1 MIMTRTHSL
10 TRLLPF
16 ALTAVAALLLAGC
29 GGGGSSGIDATT
41 PSAQA
46 TTMSGN
52 VIKGPVSGA
61 TVSAF
66 AVTGG
71 TMGSQVSST
80 TTDATG
86 AFTMSM
92 GNYAGPL
99 MLQMSGGTYTDEA
112 TGAPMAMGPGDIM
125 TAVLPTIAAGATVNG
140 VAVTPLTA
148 MAQAMA
154 QHMGGG
160 LTDANITA
168 ANTAVGNYFMVH
180 DIVHTQPINPLV
192 PGSATGATQ
201 DMINYGMTL
210 GAMSQYAKGA
220 GMTSSSGFVT
230 AMMNDAS
237 DGVIDGKASGT
248 AVTMGGGLST
258 GGTPTTS
265 GGTST
270 SGTSTTGGGMMGT
283 GTTGT
288 TGSGMMQADAGR
300 TGLATAMTDFMN
312 SSLNKSGVAPTSMTT
327 LMQQLG
333 TSSGQ
338 MR

>member
-1 MIMTRTHSL
+1 
-10 TRLLPF
+10 
-16 ALTAVAALLLAGC
+16 
-29 GGGGSSGIDATT
+29 
-41 PSAQA
+41 
-46 TTMSGN
+46 MSGN
-52 VIKGPVSGA
+52 VVKGPVSGA
-61 TVSAF
+61 TVNAF

-92 GNYAGPL
+92 GNYAGPV

-201 DMINYGMTL
+201 DMMNYGMTL
-210 GAMSQYAKGA
+210 AAMSQYAKGA

-248 AVTMGGGLST
+248 PVTMGGGMAT
-258 GGTPTTS
+258 GGTA
-265 GGTST
+265 
-270 SGTSTTGGGMMGT
+270 TTGGGMMGT
-283 GTTGT
+283 GTTG
-288 TGSGMMQADAGR
+288 SGMMQSDAGR

-312 SSLNKSGVAPTSMTT
+312 SSLNKSGVSPTNMMTLT
-327 LMQQLG
+327 QQLR
-333 TSSGQ
+333 TSGGQ

>member
-1 MIMTRTHSL
+1 MTRTHSL

-16 ALTAVAALLLAGC
+16 ALPTVAALLLAGC
-29 GGGGSSGIDATT
+29 GGGGSSIDATT
-41 PSAQA
+41 PSAQG

-52 VIKGPVSGA
+52 VVKGPVSGA
-61 TVSAF
+61 TVKAF

-71 TMGSQVSST
+71 AMGSQVSSA
-80 TTDATG
+80 TTDVNG

-92 GNYAGPL
+92 GNYAGPV

-154 QHMGGG
+154 QHMAGG

-201 DMINYGMTL
+201 DMMNYGMTL
-210 GAMSQYAKGA
+210 AAMSQYAKTA
-220 GMTSSSGFVT
+220 GMPSSSGIVT
-230 AMMNDAS
+230 AMMNDAA
-237 DGVIDGKASGT
+237 DGMMDGR
-248 AVTMGGGLST
+248 
-258 GGTPTTS
+258 S
-265 GGTST
+265 GGTQVSM
-270 SGTSTTGGGMMGT
+270 GGGMMG
-283 GTTGT
+283 G
-288 TGSGMMQADAGR
+288 GMMQADAGR

-312 SSLNKSGVAPTSMTT
+312 SSLNKSGVSATNMMTLT
-327 LMQQLG
+327 QQLR
-333 TSSGQ
+333 TSGGQ